1 MFAWRTCPRHWFC
14 HTTAKSSLFPD
25 PDCDISNCDREYCI
39 GTSCIKCQDGFYL
52 SGTHCFDCPS
62 KCTKCSGPSTCTEC
76 SKGRY
81 GPECEYTCNSVCTDC
96 VSSSQ
101 CTLCIAGRHG
111 SFCQF
116 YCPLGCID
124 ILCEKDSGKCT
135 LGCRHGYYLSH
146 DDCMR
151 CPEHCSKCE
160 NEHHCNTCQPGY
172 FGSFC
177 QYHCPES
184 CADQLCNKQSG
195 FCSDGCKDGYFERN
209 LTCQRC
215 PAWCVS
221 CRDEEECYECQAGRW
236 GTRCQ
241 NDCPDDCYS
250 CTRQGQCID
259 GKLFTRLKGM
269 LQYKG
274 FRIAFWLIA
283 CMFHINASIVSCLV

>member
-1 MFAWRTCPRHWFC
+1 
-14 HTTAKSSLFPD
+14 
-25 PDCDISNCDREYCI
+25 
-39 GTSCIKCQDGFYL
+39 
-52 SGTHCFDCPS
+52 
-62 KCTKCSGPSTCTEC
+62 
-76 SKGRY
+76 
-81 GPECEYTCNSVCTDC
+81 
-96 VSSSQ
+96 
-101 CTLCIAGRHG
+101 
-111 SFCQF
+111 
-116 YCPLGCID
+116 
-124 ILCEKDSGKCT
+124 
-135 LGCRHGYYLSH
+135 
-146 DDCMR
+146 MR

-160 NEHHCNTCQPGY
+160 NEHHCTTCQPGY

-259 GKLFTRLKGM
+259 GMLFARLKVM

-283 CMFHINASIVSCLV
+283 CMFHMNASIVSRLV